1 MCQPNSEL
9 KLERSFYVFEVLKS
23 RITKRNAYK
32 KTVAELSAL
41 SDRRLNDLGIQRA
54 NIAAVARK
62 AAQ

>member
-1 MCQPNSEL
+1 M
-9 KLERSFYVFEVLKS
+9 FEVLKS

-41 SDRRLNDLGIQRA
+41 SNHQLNDLGIQRA
-54 NIAAVARK
+54 NIAFVARK